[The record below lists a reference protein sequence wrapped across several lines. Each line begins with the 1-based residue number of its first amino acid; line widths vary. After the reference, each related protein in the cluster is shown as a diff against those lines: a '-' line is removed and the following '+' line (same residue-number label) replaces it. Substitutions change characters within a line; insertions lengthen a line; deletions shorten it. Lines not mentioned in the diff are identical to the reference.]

1 MHSSGFRT
9 LEGKDKLIETTLNKT
24 MAFNHRAIISALI
37 VMVLIANWLPQ
48 IDVRAQAYLTDTIS
62 SNAIV
67 YGVVRTLN
75 GVISVVQTAEIGVGI
90 ASIELGQIVD
100 PINDLVERFSSL
112 LLVTLTALGIAN
124 VLLLLTTSL
133 VFKVLFT
140 LVGIVTIALLY
151 TETRWQNL
159 ALRLAVVA
167 FLIRFLLIIQITL
180 VWAFDWL
187 YFDTTGQEA
196 LSVLQATVNVVESL
210 KERITSIS
218 LSDLAFGNAGD
229 FEAEDMSGGIAN
241 SVVTLS
247 VGMLFKSILI
257 PVGTIWLG
265 LKLAVGVLFAR

>member
-1 MHSSGFRT
+1 
-9 LEGKDKLIETTLNKT
+9 
-24 MAFNHRAIISALI
+24 
-37 VMVLIANWLPQ
+37 MVLIANWLPQ

-124 VLLLLTTSL
+124 VLLLLTTSM

-159 ALRLAVVA
+159 ALRIVVVA
-167 FLIRFLLIIQITL
+167 FLIRFLLIIQVTL

-196 LSVLQATVNVVESL
+196 LSVLQATINVVESL

-229 FEAEDMSGGIAN
+229 FEAEDISGGIAN